1 MFSWGTQGKQRSNT
15 LEDSVE
21 KEEKMLGED
30 SFLSIESVLY
40 FLLIH
45 NPRCLPGFLWMLVL
59 LIVGMLKEVRELG
72 SQTIGAHTD

>member
-21 KEEKMLGED
+21 KEEKMLED
-30 SFLSIESVLY
+30 SFLSIEPVLY

-45 NPRCLPGFLWMLVL
+45 NSRYLPGSLWMLVL